1 MSTSPGYRVPLDFT
15 VATATV
21 PGYAVGLE
29 FEPGDPGTPTTTIL
43 VGGTL
48 PVDAAFGGTLAIQY
62 IEHATLTA
70 GGTLPV
76 SAAFGGAI
84 TLAYDSRVARPEARL
99 ADSAYQQATGLGL
112 LSHNPFADTSRTGRH
127 LQDTSQQAA
136 RIAAEAASAFE
147 TAARLSASVI
157 SRAQQAARLAA
168 GTISGFETGASLRH
182 SLTDRTQQADRAA
195 TAPARYAWQIAAP
208 LRRQFAAPF
217 EQAGVNRTMRLRS
230 IPELPLPPGYAVRLE
245 FALQLQQPRD
255 WAELQ
260 GGPLISGRADGM
272 AARLRIVITSP
283 YQDAMR
289 PPPAAE
295 KPDEP
300 GPGPGPGP
308 EPPEALIVVPLRGI
322 YMIHNTITLNRAS
335 DGLPLPV
342 TGVELTIDDSSFTW
356 GWSATAGGT
365 AEVAALLAALDPD
378 SGEPVEVELGING
391 VAYRLLTD
399 PVDRQRQF
407 PRTTLRIPGRG
418 LAAELDAPVA
428 RQMVFSQSAAR
439 TAQQLAGEALQ
450 VNGVGIGWDVDWG
463 LTDWLVPG
471 GVWSHQGTHIS
482 AVAAIAG
489 AAGGYL
495 QPHRTARTLR
505 VLPRY
510 PAPPWDWPGLTPDYE
525 LPIGP
530 VTVEGIQW
538 QRLPDYNRVYVFG
551 EAEPVRG
558 RVTRAGTD
566 GAIEAPMV
574 TNPLITAAEAV
585 LQAGTAVLGN
595 TGKQALV
602 TLTLPVLAETGVIL
616 PGALV
621 RYVDGSESRLGLVR
635 STSVSWQRPKLRQSI
650 KVETHIL
657 EGA

>member
-1 MSTSPGYRVPLDFT
+1 MAINPLDLVFRPDSRAPLELVFGDEAGT
-15 VATATV
+15 GSAPEYSLAGGGQVTGLRRAEAGLVYDINVSRPLLALRSSRFQEGQPVSQVQRSTWQDADHLARATRIVNEPSRAVSRVQRSRWQDAHALAIATRISDQQGSPLATALRGRFEQAQALAAATRSRFERGTPV
-21 PGYAVGLE
+21 VVSVNARFQEVIRLAPVIRSR
-29 FEPGDPGTPTTTIL
+29 FEPG
-43 VGGTL
+43 
-48 PVDAAFGGTLAIQY
+48 
-62 IEHATLTA
+62 
-70 GGTLPV
+70 
-76 SAAFGGAI
+76 
-84 TLAYDSRVARPEARL
+84 
-99 ADSAYQQATGLGL
+99 
-112 LSHNPFADTSRTGRH
+112 RH
-127 LQDTSQQAA
+127 LVSLAHDDMQPGLPMLATWRLRFQQG
-136 RIAAEAASAFE
+136 RYPPP
-147 TAARLSASVI
+147 
-157 SRAQQAARLAA
+157 
-168 GTISGFETGASLRH
+168 GASPKPPGPDGRDDWCYVP
-182 SLTDRTQQADRAA
+182 TDPIELLFRPDDRA
-195 TAPARYAWQIAAP
+195 P
-208 LRRQFAAPF
+208 LELVF
-217 EQAGVNRTMRLRS
+217 ECERH
-230 IPELPLPPGYAVRLE
+230 
-245 FALQLQQPRD
+245 
-255 WAELQ
+255 
-260 GGPLISGRADGM
+260 GGGEP
-272 AARLRIVITSP
+272 
-283 YQDAMR
+283 
-289 PPPAAE
+289 
-295 KPDEP
+295 EP
-300 GPGPGPGP
+300 G
-308 EPPEALIVVPLRGI
+308 ATIVVPLRGL

-342 TGVELTIDDSSFTW
+342 TGVELSIDDSSFTW

-365 AEVAALLAALDPD
+365 AEVAALMAALDPD

-407 PRTTLRIPGRG
+407 PRSALRIPGRG

-428 RQMVFSQSAAR
+428 RQMVFSQAAAR
-439 TAQQLAGEALQ
+439 TAQQLANEALQ
-450 VNGVGIGWDVDWG
+450 VNGVGIGWDVDWQ

-489 AAGGYL
+489 AAGGYI

-510 PAPPWDWPGLTPDYE
+510 PAPPWDWPDLSPDYE

-621 RYVDGSESRLGLVR
+621 RYVDGSKARLGLVR

>member
-1 MSTSPGYRVPLDFT
+1 MSAPVRLVFRRPVYAGGPVRLVFGAEDVPDILPLEM
-15 VATATV
+15 TATV
-21 PGYAVGLE
+21 VLGGPVVSCVALYNNRNPLRVSTSVSTGWQRGAPASGEPTLPWDAATPASGEPRCPWAKAEPASGEPRAPWQAAQGRSHDVTAPWTPARPAARETALPHRSGIPRAGSVRAPWGPGRPATAMAGMPYVRGRHIAKQFEVDASQAQPVTVLIVMPTVRARHIAWELVAPWGIAIPAPPGGVDLPPPINPPQPPRE
-29 FEPGDPGTPTTTIL
+29 ISTRLVFTCPAYVQGEPVRLVFGRVCGGEPEPG
-43 VGGTL
+43 
-48 PVDAAFGGTLAIQY
+48 
-62 IEHATLTA
+62 AT
-70 GGTLPV
+70 
-76 SAAFGGAI
+76 
-84 TLAYDSRVARPEARL
+84 
-99 ADSAYQQATGLGL
+99 
-112 LSHNPFADTSRTGRH
+112 
-127 LQDTSQQAA
+127 
-136 RIAAEAASAFE
+136 
-147 TAARLSASVI
+147 
-157 SRAQQAARLAA
+157 
-168 GTISGFETGASLRH
+168 
-182 SLTDRTQQADRAA
+182 
-195 TAPARYAWQIAAP
+195 
-208 LRRQFAAPF
+208 
-217 EQAGVNRTMRLRS
+217 
-230 IPELPLPPGYAVRLE
+230 
-245 FALQLQQPRD
+245 
-255 WAELQ
+255 
-260 GGPLISGRADGM
+260 
-272 AARLRIVITSP
+272 
-283 YQDAMR
+283 
-289 PPPAAE
+289 
-295 KPDEP
+295 
-300 GPGPGPGP
+300 
-308 EPPEALIVVPLRGI
+308 IVVPLRGL
-322 YMIHNTITLNRAS
+322 YMTHNIITLNRAS
-335 DGLPLPV
+335 DGLLLPV
-342 TGVELTIDDSSFTW
+342 TGVELSIDDSSYTW
-356 GWSATAGGT
+356 GWSATASGR
-365 AEVAALLAALDPD
+365 AEVAALMAALDPD

-407 PRTTLRIPGRG
+407 PRTALRIPGRG

-428 RQMVFSQSAAR
+428 RQMVFSQAAAR
-439 TAQQLAGEALQ
+439 TAQQLANEALQ
-450 VNGVGIGWDVDWG
+450 VNGVGIGWDVDWQ

-489 AAGGYL
+489 AAGGYI

-505 VLPRY
+505 ILPRY
-510 PAPPWDWPGLTPDYE
+510 PAPPWDWPDLTPDYE

-621 RYVDGSESRLGLVR
+621 RYVDGSKSRLGLVR

>member
-1 MSTSPGYRVPLDFT
+1 MTHN
-15 VATATV
+15 
-21 PGYAVGLE
+21 
-29 FEPGDPGTPTTTIL
+29 I
-43 VGGTL
+43 
-48 PVDAAFGGTLAIQY
+48 
-62 IEHATLTA
+62 
-70 GGTLPV
+70 
-76 SAAFGGAI
+76 I
-84 TLAYDSRVARPEARL
+84 TL
-99 ADSAYQQATGLGL
+99 Q
-112 LSHNPFADTSRTGRH
+112 
-127 LQDTSQQAA
+127 
-136 RIAAEAASAFE
+136 
-147 TAARLSASVI
+147 
-157 SRAQQAARLAA
+157 
-168 GTISGFETGASLRH
+168 
-182 SLTDRTQQADRAA
+182 RAA
-195 TAPARYAWQIAAP
+195 
-208 LRRQFAAPF
+208 
-217 EQAGVNRTMRLRS
+217 
-230 IPELPLPPGYAVRLE
+230 
-245 FALQLQQPRD
+245 
-255 WAELQ
+255 
-260 GGPLISGRADGM
+260 
-272 AARLRIVITSP
+272 
-283 YQDAMR
+283 
-289 PPPAAE
+289 
-295 KPDEP
+295 
-300 GPGPGPGP
+300 
-308 EPPEALIVVPLRGI
+308 
-322 YMIHNTITLNRAS
+322 

-342 TGVELTIDDSSFTW
+342 TGVELSIDDTSFTW
-356 GWSATAGGT
+356 GWSASAAGT
-365 AEVAALLAALDPD
+365 AEVAALMEALDPD

-407 PRTTLRIPGRG
+407 PRTALRIPGRG
-418 LAAELDAPVA
+418 LAAGLDAPVA
-428 RQMVFSQSAAR
+428 RQMVFSQAAAR
-439 TAQQLAGEALQ
+439 TAQQLANEALQ
-450 VNGVGIGWDVDWG
+450 VNGVGIGWDVDWQ

-621 RYVDGSESRLGLVR
+621 RYVDGSKARLGLVR
-635 STSVSWQRPKLRQSI
+635 STSVSWQRPRLRQSI

-657 EGA
+657 ETA